1 LIAVPLRSYSKP
13 FLIMSVVP
21 FGIIGAVL
29 GHVLLGKAL
38 SMMSLLGIVALSGVV
53 VNDSLIL
60 VNAFSRFHASGQGV
74 MESAINAGTK
84 RFRAVVLTSMTTFLG
99 LLPIMLETSLQA
111 QFVIPM
117 AISLAFGV
125 IFATT
130 ITLVLVPVLIVLFE
144 HRRENPEASLS
155 RRYGAVN

>member
-1 LIAVPLRSYSKP
+1 
-13 FLIMSVVP
+13 MSVVP

-29 GHVLLGKAL
+29 GHILLGKAL

-60 VNAFSRFHASGQGV
+60 VTAASQFRARGQD
-74 MESAINAGTK
+74 MKKAAINAGTK
-84 RFRAVVLTSMTTFLG
+84 RFRAVILTSVTTFLG
-99 LLPIMLETSLQA
+99 LVPIMLETSLQA

-125 IFATT
+125 IFATA
-130 ITLVLVPVLIVLFE
+130 ITLLLVPVLMVLFE
-144 HRRENPEASLS
+144 PREESSLFTNNS
-155 RRYGAVN
+155 